1 MNMDDQAFLA
11 REFNRRQ
18 LVELSH
24 TNKINMMRDAA
35 WVTLQAAGMLSGM
48 AADFHSDSDEF
59 AQIYKTMKDL
69 REHAS
74 MVWKSLVDKG
84 MEA

>member
-1 MNMDDQAFLA
+1 MDMDDQAFLA

-35 WVTLQAAGMLSGM
+35 WVTLQAAGILSGM
-48 AADFHSDSDEF
+48 AADFHEDTDEF
-59 AQIYKTMKDL
+59 ASIYKTMVEL

-74 MVWKSLVDKG
+74 MVWKALVDKG
-84 MEA
+84 NEA

>member
-1 MNMDDQAFLA
+1 MNDEQLQARLH
-11 REFNRRQ
+11 NRRQ
-18 LVELSH
+18 LVELSQ

-35 WVTLQAAGMLSGM
+35 WVTLQAAGVLSGM
-48 AADFHSDSDEF
+48 AADFHEDTDEF
-59 AQIYKTMKDL
+59 AKIYKTMVEL

-74 MVWKSLVDKG
+74 MVWKALVDKG

>member
-1 MNMDDQAFLA
+1 MNDETFTD
-11 REFNRRQ
+11 REFDRFQ
-18 LVELSH
+18 LSSLSQ

-48 AADFHSDSDEF
+48 AADFHEDTDEF
-59 AQIYKTMKDL
+59 ASVYKTMCDL

-74 MVWKSLVDKG
+74 MVWKSLVEKG
-84 MEA
+84 NEA